1 MKIALLA
8 QQIEDLGAEIL
19 NISKKKTFDGNVYTV
34 DIAEPGIRE
43 EQEEKA
49 ESRKVEYAEI
59 MSIAHPCVYSTT
71 IFQMLR
77 KWCNNGEADKYV
89 TAGQQI
95 LIPHFKVPAVKD
107 CEGEEFDEIDLE
119 NVVITAVHVEPH
131 RVVFN
136 FEDILFRHDVDYEKS
151 GKPFEETPLGVYL
164 AKHFANYLRRE
175 YTLTQVN
182 VSLLSK
188 DNVFN
193 EDSKDFMP
201 YFKAIK
207 NRIKVLAFENDTWWW
222 WLKTPDASNASNFC
236 FVDGYG
242 YSSNF
247 TASRSDGGVA
257 PAFEFTADSE

>member
-8 QQIEDLGAEIL
+8 QSIEDLGAEIL
-19 NISKKKTFDGNVYTV
+19 NITKKNAFGGGNVYQI
-34 DIAEPGIRE
+34 DIAEPASAIPAKIE
-43 EQEEKA
+43 HSEVKILPPA
-49 ESRKVEYAEI
+49 DIFTTDVF
-59 MSIAHPCVYSTT
+59 ST
-71 IFQMLR
+71 I
-77 KWCNNGEADKYV
+77 KKCCNEGVADANIKP
-89 TAGQQI
+89 GQQI

-119 NVVITAVHVEPH
+119 NVVITAVHVEPR

-136 FEDILFRHDVDYEKS
+136 FEDILFRHDVDYEES
-151 GKPFEETPLGVYL
+151 GKPFKETPLGVYL
-164 AKHFANYLRRE
+164 AEHFAKALKE
-175 YTLTQVN
+175 YTGKVN

-207 NRIKVLAFENDTWWW
+207 NRIKVLAFDNDTWWW
-222 WLKTPDASNASNFC
+222 WLGTPHASHSTNFC
-236 FVDGYG
+236 DVSSYG
-242 YSSNF
+242 SSDYDY
-247 TASRSDGGVA
+247 ASISDGGVA

>member
-49 ESRKVEYAEI
+49 ESRKLEYAEI
-59 MSIAHPCVYSTT
+59 MSIAHPGVYSTT

-119 NVVITAVHVEPH
+119 NVVITAVHVEPR

-136 FEDILFRHDVDYEKS
+136 FEDILFRHDVDYEES

-164 AKHFANYLRRE
+164 AEHFAKALKE
-175 YTLTQVN
+175 YTGKVN

-193 EDSKDFMP
+193 KDSKDFMP

-207 NRIKVLAFENDTWWW
+207 NRIKVLAFDNDTWWW
-222 WLKTPDASNASNFC
+222 WLKTPHASNSAHFCYVNGDGNSYGVNASN
-236 FVDGYG
+236 
-242 YSSNF
+242 
-247 TASRSDGGVA
+247 TDGGVA

>member
-43 EQEEKA
+43 EQEEKV

-119 NVVITAVHVEPH
+119 NVVITAVHVEPR

-164 AKHFANYLRRE
+164 AEHFAKALKE
-175 YTLTQVN
+175 YTGKVN

-188 DNVFN
+188 ENVFN

-222 WLKTPDASNASNFC
+222 WLKTPNASNSTSFC
-236 FVDGYG
+236 IVYDGG
-242 YSSNF
+242 
-247 TASRSDGGVA
+247 ASGGNGACGSDGGVA

>member
-19 NISKKKTFDGNVYTV
+19 NITKKNASGGGNVYQI
-34 DIAEPGIRE
+34 DIAEPASAVLE
-43 EQEEKA
+43 KTLEKA
-49 ESRKVEYAEI
+49 VEHIEVGNAPTY
-59 MSIAHPCVYSTT
+59 
-71 IFQMLR
+71 FLR
-77 KWCNNGEADKYV
+77 VNDFIRDGVADKHIKV
-89 TAGQQI
+89 GDKI
-95 LIPHFKVPAVKD
+95 VIPHFKVPAVID
-107 CEGEEFDEIDLE
+107 CECEKFDEIDLE

-136 FEDILFRHDVDYEKS
+136 FEDILFRHDVDYEES

-207 NRIKVLAFENDTWWW
+207 NRIKVLAFENDTWCW
-222 WLKTPDASNASNFC
+222 WLKTPDASNSTSFCVVYSTGGSGDYNASH
-236 FVDGYG
+236 
-242 YSSNF
+242 
-247 TASRSDGGVA
+247 TDGGVA

>member
-1 MKIALLA
+1 MKVALLA
-8 QQIEDLGAEIL
+8 QSIEDLGAEIL
-19 NISKKKTFDGNVYTV
+19 NITKKNTFGGGNVYQI
-34 DIAEPGIRE
+34 DIAEPASANPAKIE
-43 EQEEKA
+43 HSEVKTLPPA
-49 ESRKVEYAEI
+49 DIFTTDVF
-59 MSIAHPCVYSTT
+59 ST
-71 IFQMLR
+71 I
-77 KWCNNGEADKYV
+77 KKCCNEGVADANIKP
-89 TAGQQI
+89 GQKI

-119 NVVITAVHVEPH
+119 NVVIIAVHVEPR

-136 FEDILFRHDVDYEKS
+136 FEDILFRHDVDYEES

-164 AKHFANYLRRE
+164 AEHFAKALKE
-175 YTLTQVN
+175 YTGKVN

-222 WLKTPDASNASNFC
+222 WLGTPYASNASNFC
-236 FVDGYG
+236 AVSGYG
-242 YSSNF
+242 DSGYYY
-247 TASRSDGGVA
+247 ASYSDGGVA

>member
-1 MKIALLA
+1 MKVALLA
-8 QQIEDLGAEIL
+8 QSIEDLGAEIL
-19 NISKKKTFDGNVYTV
+19 NITKKNTFGGGNVYQI
-34 DIAEPGIRE
+34 DIAEPASANPAKIE
-43 EQEEKA
+43 HSEVKTLPPA
-49 ESRKVEYAEI
+49 DIFTTDVF
-59 MSIAHPCVYSTT
+59 ST
-71 IFQMLR
+71 I
-77 KWCNNGEADKYV
+77 KKCCNEGVADANIKP
-89 TAGQQI
+89 GQKI

-119 NVVITAVHVEPH
+119 NVVITAVHVEPR

-136 FEDILFRHDVDYEKS
+136 FEDILFRHDVDYEES

-164 AKHFANYLRRE
+164 AEHFAKALKE
-175 YTLTQVN
+175 YTGKVN

-222 WLKTPDASNASNFC
+222 WLKTPYASNASSFC
-236 FVDGYG
+236 GVGG
-242 YSSNF
+242 GGSGGNGL
-247 TASRSDGGVA
+247 ASYTGGGVA
-257 PAFEFTADSE
+257 PAFCTC

>member
-19 NISKKKTFDGNVYTV
+19 NISKKKTFDGNIYTV

-49 ESRKVEYAEI
+49 ESRKHEYAEI
-59 MSIAHPCVYSTT
+59 MSIARPGVYSA
-71 IFQMLR
+71 IFFQMLR
-77 KWCNNGEADKYV
+77 KWCNNGEADKNV
-89 TAGQQI
+89 TAGKQI

-119 NVVITAVHVEPH
+119 NVVITAVHVEPR

-136 FEDILFRHDVDYEKS
+136 FEDILFRHDVDYEES

-164 AKHFANYLRRE
+164 AKHFAEALKE
-175 YTLTQVN
+175 YTGKVN

-222 WLKTPDASNASNFC
+222 WLKTPNASNSTNFC
-236 FVDGYG
+236 GVGYYG
-242 YSSNF
+242 LSHYYNASF
-247 TASRSDGGVA
+247 TDGGVA

>member
-19 NISKKKTFDGNVYTV
+19 NITKKNAFGGGNVYQI
-34 DIAEPGIRE
+34 DIAESASANPAKIE
-43 EQEEKA
+43 HPEVKTIPPA
-49 ESRKVEYAEI
+49 DIFTTDVF
-59 MSIAHPCVYSTT
+59 SIIKKC
-71 IFQMLR
+71 
-77 KWCNNGEADKYV
+77 CNEGVADANIKP
-89 TAGQQI
+89 GQQI

-119 NVVITAVHVEPH
+119 NVVITAVHVEPR

-136 FEDILFRHDVDYEKS
+136 FEDILFRHDVDYEES

-207 NRIKVLAFENDTWWW
+207 NRIKVLAFDNDTWWW
-222 WLKTPDASNASNFC
+222 WLKTPLASDSTDFC
-236 FVDGYG
+236 VVGSG
-242 YSSNF
+242 GGSGNNGAGN
-247 TASRSDGGVA
+247 TDGGVA

>member
-8 QQIEDLGAEIL
+8 QSIEDLGAEIL
-19 NISKKKTFDGNVYTV
+19 NITKKNAFGGGNVYQI
-34 DIAEPGIRE
+34 DIAEPASANPAKIE
-43 EQEEKA
+43 HSEVKTLPPA
-49 ESRKVEYAEI
+49 DIFTTDVF
-59 MSIAHPCVYSTT
+59 ST
-71 IFQMLR
+71 I
-77 KWCNNGEADKYV
+77 KKCCNEGVADANIKP
-89 TAGQQI
+89 GQQI

-119 NVVITAVHVEPH
+119 NVVITAVHVEPR

-136 FEDILFRHDVDYEKS
+136 FEDILFRHDVDYEES

-164 AKHFANYLRRE
+164 AEHFAKALKE
-175 YTLTQVN
+175 YTGKVN

-222 WLKTPDASNASNFC
+222 WLKTPYASNSTYFCNVSILGNSGHSNAS
-236 FVDGYG
+236 Y
-242 YSSNF
+242 
-247 TASRSDGGVA
+247 SDGGVA